1 MKWLI
6 FILILVTCFSA
17 ASWAVAGDPREK
29 MAQVAG
35 IHDKYTNQT
44 LENPQIAAGKAAGM
58 AAIPS
63 LLSEIRAVMDST
75 RIAEL
80 ALREKYTVGQHPEL
94 TRRLGELK
102 RNSRM
107 RILHIQL
114 KYARK
119 EGRSGLEKRILISI
133 EDLQRPAAP
142 GGPRL
147 SGRTFPPPEAQAAVT
162 PAGGSRP

>member
-1 MKWLI
+1 MKLFN
-6 FILILVTCFSA
+6 FILVFVTCFTVH
-17 ASWAVAGDPREK
+17 SWAVAGDSREK

-44 LENPQIAAGKAAGM
+44 LENPQIATGK

-75 RIAEL
+75 RAAEM

-102 RNSRM
+102 RTSRM

-119 EGRSGLEKRILISI
+119 EGRSGLEKRILTSI
-133 EDLQRPAAP
+133 EELQRPAAP

-147 SGRTFPPPEAQAAVT
+147 SGRISPPPEAQAAVT